1 MEKLDSL
8 EATQWL
14 HTALLAAITQHLLNS
29 PGFAAE
35 VAKQVQATQAR
46 LEAEHRREEVLQA
59 FLEAKGQ
66 LGL

>member
-1 MEKLDSL
+1 MERLDSL

-35 VAKQVQATQAR
+35 VAKQVQATQAL
-46 LEAEHRREEVLQA
+46 LEAGHSREEVLQA
-59 FLEAKGQ
+59 FLQAKEQ
-66 LGL
+66 IGL